1 MAITCALT
9 LNTYGGL
16 AVPAAYVK
24 VATAEAYKAL
34 VRTNPPEEPEPVLEE
49 QQMVRYSADVYL
61 DAAARAALKN
71 PLDRAA
77 AAMAWDPDQ
86 TPNVLSACYADLKA
100 QDAYVA
106 ASDC

>member
-9 LNTYGGL
+9 LHTYGGL
-16 AVPAAYVK
+16 ALPAAYVK

-34 VRTNPPEEPEPVLEE
+34 VRTNPPEEAQPELEE

-61 DAAARAALKN
+61 DAAARTALKN

-77 AAMAWDPDQ
+77 AAFAWDPDQ
-86 TPNVLSACYADLKA
+86 TPNVLSACYANLKT
-100 QDAYVA
+100 QDAYA
-106 ASDC
+106 AATDC